1 MQVAGQGTLPVQAG
15 PIVTQENFV
24 LIVSDR
30 PDHARLLAQGMK
42 KVIDCREIGPDGPM
56 PSQPPL
62 VVVVDLSEDAGSAA
76 PWMKRLQ
83 GSRIPCLHLAR
94 ATAPHIADATYP
106 AGATRTLPP
115 DASRSAI
122 LSALF
127 DLIDALQQARI
138 QRARQSVRESLI
150 QGLAGQ
156 AGIVISGVFEA
167 AQSGQAF
174 RVAEI
179 DSGTEVILEAISD
192 CGIRAWLESISRY
205 DEQLYQHS
213 LSVAGFAAAF
223 ALELNLSRADQ
234 MRLAKAAL
242 LHDIGKAHIPR
253 EILNK
258 PGKLTPAEMAIMR
271 THPGDGAD
279 LLARQGD
286 FDATMLDVVRHHH
299 EMLDG
304 SGYPDGLVGDAIP
317 DLVRLVTICDIHSA
331 LTERRAYRNPLPH
344 DEAHAI
350 MSRMTTKLDKDLLR
364 AFSPIV
370 LRSAGYAL
378 AD

>member
-1 MQVAGQGTLPVQAG
+1 
-15 PIVTQENFV
+15 VTPEHFV

-30 PDHARLLAQGMK
+30 PDEARLLARGMK
-42 KVIDCREIGPDGPM
+42 KVVACRTVGPAAPM
-56 PSQPPL
+56 PAQPPL
-62 VVVVDLSEDAGSAA
+62 VVIADLADETEATVWLS
-76 PWMKRLQ
+76 RLKDL
-83 GSRIPCLHLAR
+83 RLPCLHIAR
-94 ATAPHIADATYP
+94 APQADDAHP
-106 AGATRTLPP
+106 PGATRTLPV
-115 DASRSAI
+115 DATRPAI

-138 QRARQSVRESLI
+138 QRARQSVRASLV

-156 AGIVISGVFEA
+156 ANVVIGGAFEA
-167 AQSGQAF
+167 AQAG
-174 RVAEI
+174 RPIDPAEI
-179 DSGTEVILEAISD
+179 ESGTEVILEAISE
-192 CGIRAWLESISRY
+192 CGIRSWLETINRH

-213 LSVAGFAAAF
+213 LSVAGFASAF
-223 ALELNLSRADQ
+223 GLQLQLSRADQ

-242 LHDIGKAHIPR
+242 LHDLGKANIPR
-253 EILNK
+253 AILNK
-258 PGKLTPAEMAIMR
+258 PGKLTAEEMAIMR
-271 THPGDGAD
+271 THPGAGAD
-279 LLARQGD
+279 ILARQGG
-286 FDATMLDVVRHHH
+286 FDATLLAVVRHHH

-304 SGYPDGLVGDAIP
+304 TGYPDGLSGDRIP

-331 LTERRAYRNPLPH
+331 LTERRAYRDPLPH

-350 MSRMTTKLDKDLLR
+350 MRRMSNKLDGSLLR

>member
-1 MQVAGQGTLPVQAG
+1 MTP
-15 PIVTQENFV
+15 EHFV

-30 PDHARLLAQGMK
+30 PKEAGLLVRGIRKIIACRSVGPSSPMPADLPAVV
-42 KVIDCREIGPDGPM
+42 VIDVGD
-56 PSQPPL
+56 
-62 VVVVDLSEDAGSAA
+62 DAAAGS
-76 PWMKRLQ
+76 WMTQLHALRL
-83 GSRIPCLHLAR
+83 PCLHLAR
-94 ATAPHIADATYP
+94 AP
-106 AGATRTLPP
+106 ANEKEGSHPLGATRSLPVGS
-115 DASRSAI
+115 SRAVV
-122 LSALF
+122 LAALF

-138 QRARQSVRESLI
+138 HQARRSVRASLV

-156 AGIVISGVFEA
+156 ANVLIGSAFTA
-167 AQSGQAF
+167 AQSGRPIDA
-174 RVAEI
+174 AEVEA
-179 DSGTEVILEAISD
+179 GTEVILEAISD
-192 CGIRAWLESISRY
+192 CGIRAWLEIINRH

-223 ALELNLSRADQ
+223 ALQLQLGRADQ

-242 LHDIGKAHIPR
+242 LHDIGKAQIPKA
-253 EILNK
+253 ILNK
-258 PGKLTPAEMAIMR
+258 PGKLTPEEMAVMR
-271 THPGDGAD
+271 THPGAGAD
-279 LLARQGD
+279 ILARQGD
-286 FDATMLDVVRHHH
+286 FDAKILAVVRHHH

-304 SGYPDGLVGDAIP
+304 SGYPDGLAGEAIP

-331 LTERRAYRNPLPH
+331 LTERRAYREPLPH

-350 MSRMTTKLDKDLLR
+350 MRRMSTKLDGALLR